1 MTTSL
6 LLLVQN
12 QFITFVS
19 MLLSLLVITTGFVQ
33 FISNDV
39 ENDEGEWGIGVH
51 NMQFHDALY
60 FSIITFG
67 LVGYGDIHPTQTI
80 GRLSMTLLITV
91 AFISIP
97 MQMGVLVRKFRMRP
111 GYSGVMNVASKE
123 SHIIV
128 ACDVACTGI
137 PDFLAE
143 FFHEDHGFQNAKIC
157 LLVPGE
163 PNMYMQALIL
173 RCVVRLCDCVAV
185 AVAVRV
191 FVCVCVCGRPG
202 YQAHALLRVAV
213 STVFTQVSASHIL
226 TGRRHVC

>member
-1 MTTSL
+1 
-6 LLLVQN
+6 
-12 QFITFVS
+12 

-97 MQMGVLVRKFRMRP
+97 MQMGVLVRKFRMPTISRKTHP
-111 GYSGVMNVASKE
+111 GVASR
-123 SHIIV
+123 
-128 ACDVACTGI
+128 A
-137 PDFLAE
+137 
-143 FFHEDHGFQNAKIC
+143 
-157 LLVPGE
+157 PG
-163 PNMYMQALIL
+163 L
-173 RCVVRLCDCVAV
+173 RNWTRT
-185 AVAVRV
+185 
-191 FVCVCVCGRPG
+191 
-202 YQAHALLRVAV
+202 LRMWANR
-213 STVFTQVSASHIL
+213 
-226 TGRRHVC
+226 GRRPR